1 MTLNN
6 TTPAGSTRWY
16 VCVTYRG
23 QRYREVAGDTKQ
35 AALKRLRELEDRL
48 DKVGDL
54 TPKRVPFDF
63 LCDEYMKWVVN
74 LAPRTRI
81 EREYITRVHLKKF
94 FNGLVRDIDTRS
106 IEAYKASRLSIP
118 IAPITLNTHMKTMG
132 HADIKTTM
140 IYVSLG
146 KSHIRE
152 HMNPTSYDGERLPE
166 DNH

>member
-1 MTLNN
+1 MSRVFKKIRRNGQ
-6 TTPAGSTRWY
+6 ARWY

-63 LCDEYMKWVVN
+63 LCDEYMKWAVVN

-81 EREYITRVHLKKF
+81 VWVMSDEEGNGTGFLDITGDQNQK
-94 FNGLVRDIDTRS
+94 
-106 IEAYKASRLSIP
+106 E
-118 IAPITLNTHMKTMG
+118 
-132 HADIKTTM
+132 
-140 IYVSLG
+140 
-146 KSHIRE
+146 E
-152 HMNPTSYDGERLPE
+152 
-166 DNH
+166 